1 RWRRR
6 RAGGCPRIGGVPALE
21 VKDVTVWF
29 ARQERP
35 AVEDVSFSLDE
46 GRIAIL
52 IGPNGSG
59 KSTLLKAILGLVP
72 FTGEVRV
79 FGRPAMEMRRQ
90 IGYVPQRL
98 AFDLTLPLTVREAVR
113 MPLLGARGP
122 DAEAAFR
129 HFVDALGIAD
139 LADRLLGTLS
149 GGQLKR
155 ALIARAMVTTP
166 RLLLLDEPEAGIDV
180 GGEQTLYE
188 LLDRLVSHH
197 RLAALICSHEL
208 DLVFRY
214 ADQVLC
220 LNRRLQCT
228 GPPAEVLTADA
239 LARLYGPATALY
251 RHRPGREA

>member
-1 RWRRR
+1 
-6 RAGGCPRIGGVPALE
+6 VPALE
-21 VKDVTVWF
+21 VKDLTVWF
-29 ARQERP
+29 EGQEQP
-35 AVEDVSFSLDE
+35 AVEEVSFSLEE
-46 GRIAIL
+46 GQIAIL

-59 KSTLLKAILGLVP
+59 KSTVLKAILGLVP
-72 FTGEVRV
+72 SSGEVRV
-79 FGRPAMEMRRQ
+79 FGSAAGEARRQ

-98 AFDLTLPLTVREAVR
+98 AFDLTLPLTAEEAVR

-122 DAEAAFR
+122 DAEDAVH
-129 HFVDALGIAD
+129 HFTEALGIAG
-139 LADRLLGTLS
+139 LLDRPLGALS

-155 ALIARAMVTTP
+155 VMVARAMVTRP

-197 RLAALICSHEL
+197 RLTALICSHEL

-214 ADQVLC
+214 ANQVLC

-228 GPPAEVLTADA
+228 GPPADVLTAEA

-251 RHRPGREA
+251 RHRPGGAT

>member
-1 RWRRR
+1 VR
-6 RAGGCPRIGGVPALE
+6 ALE
-21 VKDVTVWF
+21 VKDLTVWF
-29 ARQERP
+29 EAQERP
-35 AVEDVSFSLDE
+35 AVEEVSFSLDE
-46 GRIAIL
+46 GQIAIL

-59 KSTLLKAILGLVP
+59 KSTVLRAILGLVP

-79 FGRPAMEMRRQ
+79 FGMPAAEARPQ

-98 AFDLTLPLTVREAVR
+98 AFDLTLPLTVEEAVR

-122 DAEAAFR
+122 DADSSLR
-129 HFVDALGIAD
+129 HFTDTLGIAD
-139 LADRLLGTLS
+139 LLDKPLGALS

-155 ALIARAMVTTP
+155 AMIARAMVTKP

-188 LLDRLVSHH
+188 LLQRLVAHH
-197 RLAALICSHEL
+197 RLTALVCSHDL

-228 GPPAEVLTADA
+228 GPPAEILTAEA
-239 LARLYGPATALY
+239 LARLYGPATTLY
-251 RHRPGREA
+251 RHRPRGVR

>member
-1 RWRRR
+1 M
-6 RAGGCPRIGGVPALE
+6 PALE
-21 VKDVTVWF
+21 VKDLTVWF
-29 ARQERP
+29 EGQEQP
-35 AVEDVSFSLDE
+35 AVEDVSFGLDE
-46 GRIAIL
+46 GQIAIL

-59 KSTLLKAILGLVP
+59 KSTVLRAILGLVP
-72 FTGEVRV
+72 SAGEVRV
-79 FGRPAMEMRRQ
+79 FGIPAGRARRQ

-98 AFDLTLPLTVREAVR
+98 AFDLTLPLTVEEAIR

-122 DAEAAFR
+122 DEEDAVR
-129 HFVDALGIAD
+129 HFAKALGIAG
-139 LADRLLGTLS
+139 LLDRPLGALS

-155 ALIARAMVTTP
+155 AMIARAMVTKP

-188 LLDRLVSHH
+188 LLNRLVSHH
-197 RLAALICSHEL
+197 RLTALICSHEL
-208 DLVFRY
+208 DLVFRF

-228 GPPAEVLTADA
+228 GPPADVLTAAA

-251 RHRPGREA
+251 RHRPGGRT

>member
-1 RWRRR
+1 
-6 RAGGCPRIGGVPALE
+6 VPALE
-21 VKDVTVWF
+21 VKDLTVWF
-29 ARQERP
+29 EGQDRP
-35 AVEDVSFSLDE
+35 AVDEVSFSLDE
-46 GRIAIL
+46 GQIAIL

-59 KSTLLKAILGLVP
+59 KSTVLRAILGLVP
-72 FTGEVRV
+72 FTGQVRV
-79 FGRPAMEMRRQ
+79 FGTEAAAARRQ

-122 DAEAAFR
+122 EADASFQ
-129 HFVDALGIAD
+129 HFIEALGIAD
-139 LADRLLGTLS
+139 LVDKPLGALS

-155 ALIARAMVTTP
+155 ALIARAMVASP

-180 GGEQTLYE
+180 GGEHTLYE

-197 RLAALICSHEL
+197 RLTALICSHEL

-228 GPPAEVLTADA
+228 GSPAEVLTAEA

-251 RHRPGREA
+251 RHRPGGRA

>member
-1 RWRRR
+1 
-6 RAGGCPRIGGVPALE
+6 VPVLE
-21 VKDVTVWF
+21 VKDLTVWF
-29 ARQERP
+29 EGQEQP
-35 AVEDVSFSLDE
+35 AVEEVSFSLDE
-46 GRIAIL
+46 GQIAIL

-59 KSTLLKAILGLVP
+59 KSTVLRAILGLVP

-79 FGRPAMEMRRQ
+79 FGMPAAEARRQ

-98 AFDLTLPLTVREAVR
+98 AFDLTLPLTVEEAVR

-122 DAEAAFR
+122 DAEDALR
-129 HFVDALGIAD
+129 HFTEALGIAG
-139 LADRLLGTLS
+139 LLDRPLGALS

-155 ALIARAMVTTP
+155 AMIARAMVTKP

-197 RLAALICSHEL
+197 HLTALICSHEL
-208 DLVFRY
+208 DLVFRF

-228 GPPAEVLTADA
+228 GPPADILTAEA
-239 LARLYGPATALY
+239 LARLYGPATALF
-251 RHRPGREA
+251 RHRPGGGM

>member
-1 RWRRR
+1 
-6 RAGGCPRIGGVPALE
+6 VPALE

-29 ARQERP
+29 EGQDQP
-35 AVEDVSFSLDE
+35 ALDAVSFALDE
-46 GRIAIL
+46 GQIAIV

-72 FTGEVRV
+72 CSGEIRV
-79 FGRPAMEMRRQ
+79 FGMPAAAARRQ

-113 MPLLGARGP
+113 MPLLGDRGP
-122 DAEAAFR
+122 DGEASFR
-129 HFVDALGIAD
+129 HFADVLAIAD
-139 LADRLLGTLS
+139 LLDRPLGTLS

-155 ALIARAMVTTP
+155 ALIARAMVTEP
-166 RLLLLDEPEAGIDV
+166 RLLLLDEPEAGIDI

-188 LLDRLVSHH
+188 LLSQLVSHH
-197 RLAALICSHEL
+197 RLTALVCSHEL

-214 ADQVLC
+214 ASQVLC

-228 GPPAEVLTADA
+228 GPPADVLTTEA
-239 LARLYGPATALY
+239 LARLYGPVTALY
-251 RHRPGREA
+251 RHRPGGGA